1 MRNGDP
7 GAKHV
12 ILLAEDDEVNQD
24 IVRAFLQDCGDLD
37 LVVANDGRAAL
48 EAALLNKFALL
59 IVDQN
64 MPFITGDR
72 LVRHLRA
79 VSSINSATPVI
90 RFTADADQ
98 RPPEFKTPGDV
109 AEVTLP
115 KPLRKEL
122 LISAIRTLLGQI

>member
-1 MRNGDP
+1 MRNGDL

-24 IVRAFLQDCGDLD
+24 IVRAFLQDCDDLE

-48 EAALLNKFALL
+48 EAAISNKFDLL

-79 VSSINSATPVI
+79 VNSLNSATPVI

-98 RPPEFKTPGDV
+98 RQPDFKTPGDV
-109 AEVTLP
+109 ADVTMP
-115 KPLRKEL
+115 KPLRKDQ
-122 LISAIRTLLGQI
+122 LILAIRTLLARV